1 MKKSPKLMICSVIG
15 NFLVILNIQLCNI
28 YFEEVRKQ
36 EDKCYFE
43 TGFWHPDDHERGDQC
58 MKVWFNENILFYYLS
73 EVNGLM
79 LSSFSEFLA
88 FLPYLLRSLRMQ
100 LMFKATD
107 EYIKTD
113 KMPKRQI
120 RFWS

>member
-1 MKKSPKLMICSVIG
+1 M
-15 NFLVILNIQLCNI
+15 Q
-28 YFEEVRKQ
+28 
-36 EDKCYFE
+36 
-43 TGFWHPDDHERGDQC
+43 
-58 MKVWFNENILFYYLS
+58 VWFNENIVFYYLS
-73 EVNGLM
+73 EINGLM

-120 RFWS
+120 RFWSENVLLCIVLVLVSTYTALIFIFHYTDI

>member
-1 MKKSPKLMICSVIG
+1 M
-15 NFLVILNIQLCNI
+15 
-28 YFEEVRKQ
+28 
-36 EDKCYFE
+36 KCYFD
-43 TGFWHPDDHERGDQC
+43 TGDYTEEKYLIGNQC
-58 MKVWFNENILFYYLS
+58 MEKWFSENIVLYYFS

-107 EYIKTD
+107 EYIK
-113 KMPKRQI
+113 
-120 RFWS
+120 